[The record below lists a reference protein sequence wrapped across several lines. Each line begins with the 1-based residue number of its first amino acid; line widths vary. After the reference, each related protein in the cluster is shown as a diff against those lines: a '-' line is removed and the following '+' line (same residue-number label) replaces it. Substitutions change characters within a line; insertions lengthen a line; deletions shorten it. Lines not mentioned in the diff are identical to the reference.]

1 LTILIDDAGSGDI
14 LWGVVIGAYRLESDS
29 FVYDLIDVSFFKNEL
44 FKERK
49 YLSEAAKI
57 SIKLVERLNILE
69 NEKINIC
76 QGDILNEAAK
86 ALTEKYGEV
95 RIGRVK
101 IEGRAQEL
109 VESAYTDEL
118 RNLGYE
124 VRPDRTDK
132 WGKSFW
138 HMYEWVKDD
147 TSRIR
152 WVKTGFPNLKRY
164 KLFQNL

>member
-14 LWGVVIGAYRLESDS
+14 LWGVVIGAYRPETDS
-29 FVYDLIDVSFFKNEL
+29 FIYDIIDVSFFKNEL
-44 FKERK
+44 YNERQ
-49 YLSEAAKI
+49 YLQEAAKI
-57 SIKLVERLNILE
+57 SIKLIDRLGILE
-69 NEKINIC
+69 NEKIQIC

-86 ALTEKYGEV
+86 ALIEKFGED
-95 RIGRVK
+95 RIERTR

-109 VESAYTDEL
+109 VEIAYTDEL

-132 WGKSFW
+132 WGKNFW
-138 HMYEWVKDD
+138 HMYDWVKDD
-147 TSRIR
+147 TNRIK